1 MRCAHRQV
9 FSTAAT
15 RQMPQPSMPSQGH
28 AFQGHC
34 MPSQGHVSARAGR
47 VTWQKRRQ
55 PLQPLRR
62 GVAVVQC
69 DTHTTC
75 PALDGQAEAT
85 AVLVV
90 GLEHQYAT
98 GRIRSNRAS
107 ATSTPQAQ
115 SMARCASTVR
125 STGAGL
131 LPGRRRTSTTNSAA
145 WMGDSTRFSV
155 TPAHC
160 QDCASAADGHV
171 LVQRR
176 FAWHHAKP
184 PVSLTTSYAQVT
196 SPPLHVPI
204 SSAFHTPGCGKSK
217 AGLRTVELH
226 HGLLLAA
233 QVVPDAVQHLV
244 QPYVRARAVH
254 VPCAAVASSATQ
266 EQLRQLSWIPLNW

>member
-160 QDCASAADGHV
+160 QDLRISNRWARTRPAPICVAPCEAASQPYNLVCASDQPASARPHKLCIPHAWLRKKESRAAH
-171 LVQRR
+171 
-176 FAWHHAKP
+176 
-184 PVSLTTSYAQVT
+184 S
-196 SPPLHVPI
+196 
-204 SSAFHTPGCGKSK
+204 
-217 AGLRTVELH
+217 
-226 HGLLLAA
+226 
-233 QVVPDAVQHLV
+233 
-244 QPYVRARAVH
+244 
-254 VPCAAVASSATQ
+254 
-266 EQLRQLSWIPLNW
+266 